1 MLFIRKIFLRT
12 PTPLSTNMSVSLLN
26 ITHMPLYDD
35 TGQTVGLMSQMSTD
49 IGISFSSKCIEMS
62 RLRTYTFLY
71 SGVVGMVYNFSQ
83 SLLKLLFVSMS
94 LGNCCPKLYGLAG
107 CALVCGHS
115 YILCF
120 SSPAHC
126 SVCIYLSFA
135 VIPGSA
141 LSRCFHPQALLRDQ
155 ALWVAGTPRLR
166 RGIVNPPF
174 WVKKKQTFICFMY

>member
-83 SLLKLLFVSMS
+83 SLLKLLCLNVSGE
-94 LGNCCPKLYGLAG
+94 L
-107 CALVCGHS
+107 
-115 YILCF
+115 F
-120 SSPAHC
+120 SSAFWVGRVCLGVWCHSHPA
-126 SVCIYLSFA
+126 SVPLFTAICIYLSFA

-155 ALWVAGTPRLR
+155 ALYPKAEERHCEPTLLG
-166 RGIVNPPF
+166 
-174 WVKKKQTFICFMY
+174 